1 MSSNNPGSK
10 LAADLIDQVEELL
23 LHVEQER
30 QAVEVDPHRGRLF
43 ELFVMADASGF
54 LAADAEHDLTCD
66 GIGRELASRWEL
78 ARQMGGGAPGTTP
91 NPAQLPPAQL
101 SKMRLL
107 WSFMRMWMEWTYAWQ
122 RWSEFHAHDFRID
135 SGNDTGSKEGK

>member
-1 MSSNNPGSK
+1 MSSLDPGSQ
-10 LAADLIDQVEELL
+10 LAADLVEQVEDLL
-23 LHVEQER
+23 LHAEEQR

-54 LAADAEHDLTCD
+54 LAENSPHDLTCD
-66 GIGRELASRWEL
+66 GIGRELAARWEL
-78 ARQMGGGAPGTTP
+78 ARHMGGGSPGAMP

-107 WSFMRMWMEWTYAWQ
+107 WSFMRMWMEWTYAWK
-122 RWSEFHAHDFRID
+122 RWSEFHGHDF
-135 SGNDTGSKEGK
+135 STGSEKSPSPQ